1 MESLSKQVK
10 VDYVVT
16 EEDIGT
22 VLIIIERRSV
32 FVLPY
37 NVGKTTN
44 DMLEDHRRV
53 EEFCK

>member
-44 DMLEDHRRV
+44 DMLRSQA
-53 EEFCK
+53 C